1 MKFIIFIQARMSSKR
16 LPGKVLLQIKQKSIL
31 EHIFFNLNK
40 SHFAKKIVVLTS
52 KYKSDNKIVNVC
64 KKNKISFYRGSLDNV
79 YKRFVDALDEFK
91 CDAFVRICADS
102 PMIDVKIV
110 DAAIKKF
117 KCKKF
122 DIVTNCFPK
131 TYPKGQ
137 SVEVINSEV
146 FIKNFKK
153 VKKKS
158 FLEHITKFFYL
169 NHNRFKIFNIRSRSK
184 KKYISLAV
192 DNFKDF
198 NFIKKEFD
206 NICI

>member
-16 LPGKVLLQIKQKSIL
+16 LPGKVLLQIKKKSIL

-40 SHFAKKIVVLTS
+40 SHFSIKIVVLTS

-110 DAAIKKF
+110 DTAIKKF

-137 SVEVINSEV
+137 SVEVINSKI

-169 NHNRFKIFNIRSRSK
+169 NHNKFKIFNIRSRSK
-184 KKYISLAV
+184 KKYTSLAV
-192 DNFKDF
+192 DNLKDF

>member
-1 MKFIIFIQARMSSKR
+1 MKIIFFIQARMSSKR
-16 LPGKVLLQIKQKSIL
+16 LPGKVLLKIRNKTIL
-31 EHIFFNLNK
+31 EHIFQNLRKSKFKNK
-40 SHFAKKIVVLTS
+40 IIVLTS
-52 KYKSDNKIVNVC
+52 KNKEDNKIIKVC
-64 KKNKISFYRGSLDNV
+64 RKNKIEYFRGNLNNV
-79 YKRFVDALDEFK
+79 YKRFVDALDIFK
-91 CDAFVRICADS
+91 CDAFVRINADS

-110 DAAIKKF
+110 NAAIEKF

-137 SVEVINSEV
+137 SVEVINSKI

-169 NHNRFKIFNIRSRSK
+169 NHNSFKIFNIRSRRK

-206 NICI
+206 NIRI